1 MLASKLPLRCV
12 LGLAQKL
19 CGTFALAAMLLAG
32 CCHAPTVSTNS
43 TVCADGHLINEGA
56 TPGNS
61 GSLHPFTVPRQD
73 ECNGGPSVA
82 VITVDGVLL
91 DMDMVGPSSIGEN
104 PVSLFREQLDEAAAD
119 PCTRAVVVRINSYG
133 GSAAASDIMR
143 HELEQFKLRTHLPVV
158 ACITGTGAG
167 GAYYLA
173 TAADQIIAMPISV
186 VGGVGVILNLYNLSD
201 LLTARDVREAV
212 VKSGE
217 NIDIGSQLHPATD
230 DQRALLQS
238 LADWYH
244 ARFKEVIT
252 KARPMMS
259 PDQPEIYDGRIF
271 TGAQAVQLRMID
283 SLGYLDEA
291 IRTAGGM
298 AGFGEPRAVMYR
310 RCNDRA
316 RSIYSITPNTPLQGQ
331 IMPMNIPG
339 YDRSSLPTFL
349 YMWQP
354 EPTMERQGG
363 R

>member
-1 MLASKLPLRCV
+1 
-12 LGLAQKL
+12 
-19 CGTFALAAMLLAG
+19 
-32 CCHAPTVSTNS
+32 
-43 TVCADGHLINEGA
+43 
-56 TPGNS
+56 
-61 GSLHPFTVPRQD
+61 
-73 ECNGGPSVA
+73 
-82 VITVDGVLL
+82 
-91 DMDMVGPSSIGEN
+91 MDMVGPSSIGEN
-104 PVSLFREQLDEAAAD
+104 PVSVFREQLDEAAAD

-143 HELEQFKLRTHLPVV
+143 HELEQFKIRTHLPVV

-173 TAADQIIAMPISV
+173 TEADQIIAMPISV
-186 VGGVGVILNLYNLSD
+186 VGGVGVILNLYNLTD
-201 LLTARDVREAV
+201 LLVARDVKEAV
-212 VKSGE
+212 VQSGA
-217 NIDIGSQLHPATD
+217 NIDIGSQLHDASD
-230 DQRALLQS
+230 EQRDLLQS

-252 KARPMMS
+252 RARPMMNA
-259 PDQPEIYDGRIF
+259 DQPEIYDGRIF
-271 TGAQAVQLRMID
+271 TGAQAVQLHMID

-298 AGFGEPRAVMYR
+298 AGLSEPRTVMYR

-316 RSIYSITPNTPLQGQ
+316 RSIYSVTPNTPLQGQ

-339 YDRSSLPTFL
+339 YDRASLPTFL

-354 EPTMERQGG
+354 EPTMERLGG